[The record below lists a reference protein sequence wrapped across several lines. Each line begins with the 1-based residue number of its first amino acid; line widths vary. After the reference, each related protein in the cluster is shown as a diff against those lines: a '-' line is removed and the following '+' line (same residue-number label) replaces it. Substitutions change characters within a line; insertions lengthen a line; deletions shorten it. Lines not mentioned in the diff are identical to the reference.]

1 MQVDIK
7 NIQQEKVGTMEVPDV
22 VFSYDWKP
30 ELVHQVIVAQD
41 ANARNPWAH
50 TKDRSDVRG
59 GGRKPWKQKG
69 TGRARHGSNRSPI
82 WIGGGVTFGPRNEKD
97 FSKKINKKMKSNA
110 TLSVLSKKYTDGDIF
125 VIDNLYKGEAE
136 NIKTKSLFNDL
147 KTFTEE
153 GKKSLMIILSK
164 KNKENHKFLRNIKN
178 VLYISPESIN
188 AKDVLRPKKIIIEKD
203 ALLEIVKHYNI
214 V

>member
-178 VLYISPESIN
+178 VLYISPES
-188 AKDVLRPKKIIIEKD
+188 KC
-203 ALLEIVKHYNI
+203 
-214 V
+214 